1 LIEKK
6 INMSTWKMPPKAKI
20 YEALSAV
27 ADQRVTITGP
37 TTAQVQSSS
46 RDKIYDVEWSE
57 DIREITSNDNA
68 SQWQGY
74 IGYPIIAVLLKI
86 GKLSFNIHIA
96 ELLAGVLWKV
106 INDQFKRDYD
116 KAINH
121 VLDQIE
127 EKGGNRTEIAQ
138 EVEKIYEQLS
148 TLGLQRAQL
157 RHRPPKSK

>member
-1 LIEKK
+1 
-6 INMSTWKMPPKAKI
+6 MSTWKMPPKAKI

-37 TTAQVQSSS
+37 TAAQVQSSS
-46 RDKIYDVEWSE
+46 HDKIYGVKWSD
-57 DIREITSNDNA
+57 DISEITSNDNA
-68 SQWQGY
+68 SYWQGY

-86 GKLSFNIHIA
+86 GKLSFNIHIS
-96 ELLAGVLWKV
+96 ELLAGVPWKV
-106 INDQFKRDYD
+106 VNNKFKRDYD

-127 EKGGNRTEIAQ
+127 EKGGNRTEIGQ

-157 RHRPPKSK
+157 RHRPHKGK